1 MNKIFKNIISFS
13 SIVLSLL
20 LFSPG
25 CKYLDVAPDNL
36 LTSDMLWETRANA
49 EGYLNQIY
57 GRVFVPADNYT
68 MLGGS
73 DETSC
78 SIQGVAVRQ
87 MTVGNWNAQSNHF
100 YYWGDNYAGIRQSI
114 IFEQNI
120 DKMSDAIIGAD
131 LKKQYKAEA
140 LFLRGWFY
148 WKLLRQY
155 GPFVKITGL
164 LSLNEDY
171 NKYPRTP
178 YDECVAH
185 INSLLD
191 RAAADLPVTWSSSV
205 NYGRATKAS
214 CLAVKSQVALHAASP
229 LWNGNP
235 KFAGLKNN
243 DGTVLAPLQYD
254 VNKWRVA
261 ANAAKAVIDLA
272 GYRLFTNLDEGDA
285 QFDPYLSFRNLFLT
299 NWNTEILFST
309 NVPKTDGSWHWG
321 HEVRCAPKPG
331 GFDMQNATQN
341 VVDAFYMRNGRGIED
356 PLSQYVE
363 TGFVQTDDP
372 ANWGKLRDGL
382 NRGYIKGNSNMYVN
396 REARFYVSIQYNG
409 KPVLPAPTQ
418 DDRNFFSSDA
428 NKDGTGRAEFYYSGK
443 SGVGVNNNSDITGYD
458 VLKNVSPASNIRVS
472 TVPYRPFIHLRLAE
486 MYLNYA
492 EALNE
497 IEPNHPDILKYLN
510 LIRQRAGI
518 PDLQTI
524 YPAAVGDQ
532 TEMRKWI
539 LRERQIELAFE
550 GDRYF
555 TLIRRLM
562 MNDSKVQTIYR
573 MNTITNDGNQGFAFA
588 DFNKRTLLNTRF
600 WHDRM
605 YLFPIA
611 QSDREKNTSLV
622 QNPGW

>member
-1 MNKIFKNIISFS
+1 MIKMNNIFKNILSG
-13 SIVLSLL
+13 SIGLFLL
-20 LFSPG
+20 LSGLG

-57 GRVFVPADNYT
+57 GRISIPDDDYT
-68 MLGGS
+68 MLGAS

-78 SIQGVAVRQ
+78 SIAGVNVRQ
-87 MTVGNWNAQSNHF
+87 LTSGNWNAQSNYW
-100 YYWGDNYAGIRQSI
+100 YYWGQNYAGIRQSI
-114 IFEQNI
+114 VFEQNI
-120 DKMSDAIIGAD
+120 DKMSESIIGAD

-140 LFLRGWFY
+140 LFLRAWFY

-155 GPFVKITGL
+155 GPFVKITEQ

-171 NKYPRTP
+171 NKYPRAP
-178 YDECVAH
+178 FNDCVAY
-185 INSLLD
+185 INDLLD
-191 RAAADLPVTWSSSV
+191 RAATSLPATWSSSS
-205 NYGRATKAS
+205 NYGRANKAS
-214 CLAVKSQVALHAASP
+214 CLAVKSQLTLLAASP

-235 KFAGLKNN
+235 MFAGLKNH
-243 DGTVLAPLQYD
+243 DGTALAPSQYD
-254 VNKWRVA
+254 VNKWWAA
-261 ANAAKAVIDLA
+261 ANAAKAVIDLP
-272 GYRLFTNLDEGDA
+272 GYRLFTNLDEGDS

-299 NWNTEILFST
+299 NWNAEILFST
-309 NVPKTDGSWHWG
+309 NMANSWQWG
-321 HEVRCAPKPG
+321 HEIRCAPNPG
-331 GFDMQNATQN
+331 GYNMQNATQN
-341 VVDAFYMRNGRGIED
+341 IVDAFYMRNGRTIDD

-363 TGFVQTDDP
+363 TGFVQFDDP
-372 ANWGKLRDGL
+372 ANWGKSKDGL
-382 NRGYIKGNSNMYVN
+382 NRGYIKGNSNMYAN

-443 SGVGVNNNSDITGYD
+443 SGVGVNNNGDITGYD
-458 VLKNVSPASNIRVS
+458 VLKNVSPASNIRTNSAV
-472 TVPYRPFIHLRLAE
+472 YRPFIHLRLAE

-497 IEPNHPDILKYLN
+497 VEPNNPDVLKYVN
-510 LIRQRAGI
+510 LVRQRGGL
-518 PDLQTI
+518 PDLQTV
-524 YPAAVGDQ
+524 YPSSVGNQ
-532 TEMRKWI
+532 AEMRKRI
-539 LRERQIELAFE
+539 LQERQVELAFE

-562 MNDSKVQTIYR
+562 MGDTKVQTIYR

-588 DFNKRTLLNTRF
+588 DFNKRTLLQTRV
-600 WHDRM
+600 WNDKM

-611 QSDREKNTSLV
+611 QSDIDKNASLV

>member
-1 MNKIFKNIISFS
+1 MNNIFKNI
-13 SIVLSLL
+13 LAGGMALCLL
-20 LFSPG
+20 MSVPG

-36 LTSDMLWETRANA
+36 LTSDMLWDTRANA
-49 EGYLNQIY
+49 EGYLNQVY
-57 GRVFVPADNYT
+57 ARVSIPADDYT

-87 MTVGNWNAQSNHF
+87 MASGNWNAQSDHW
-100 YYWGDNYAGIRQSI
+100 YYWAQNYAGIRQSI
-114 IFEQNI
+114 VFEQNI
-120 DKMSDAIIGAD
+120 DKMSDAIIGPD

-155 GPFVKITGL
+155 GPFVKVISQ

-171 NKYPRTP
+171 NKYPRASF
-178 YDECVAH
+178 DECVDH
-185 INSLLD
+185 INELLD
-191 RAAADLPVTWSSSV
+191 AAATDLPPSWASSS
-205 NYGRATKAS
+205 NYGRANKAS
-214 CLAVKSQVALHAASP
+214 CLAVKSQLALWAASP

-235 KFAGLKNN
+235 KFAGFKNN
-243 DGTVLAPLQYD
+243 DGKALAPLQYD
-254 VNKWRVA
+254 VNKWRAA
-261 ANAAKAVIDLA
+261 ANAAKAVIDLP
-272 GYRLFTNLDEGDA
+272 GYRLFTNLDEGDS

-309 NVPKTDGSWHWG
+309 NMAGSWQWG
-321 HEVRCAPKPG
+321 HEVRCAPKPAG
-331 GFDMQNATQN
+331 YDMQNATQN
-341 VVDAFYMRNGRGIED
+341 VVDAFYMRNGRTIDD
-356 PLSQYVE
+356 PQAQYVE
-363 TGFVQTDDP
+363 SGFVQTDDP
-372 ANWGKLRDGL
+372 ANWGKSKDGV
-382 NRGYIKGNSNMYVN
+382 NRGYVKGNANMYAN

-418 DDRNFFSSDA
+418 DDRNYFSSDA

-458 VLKNVSPASNIRVS
+458 VLKNVSPNSNIRTSAV
-472 TVPYRPFIHLRLAE
+472 VYRPFIHLRLAE

-497 IEPNHPDILKYLN
+497 IEPNHPDILKYVN
-510 LIRQRAGI
+510 LVRQRAGV
-518 PDLQTI
+518 PDLQTV
-524 YPAAVGDQ
+524 YPSAIGDQ
-532 TEMRKWI
+532 AEMRKRI
-539 LRERQIELAFE
+539 LHERQVELAFE

-562 MNDSKVQTIYR
+562 MNDPKIQTIYR
-573 MNTITNDGNQGFAFA
+573 MNTITNDGSQGFAFA
-588 DFNKRTLLNTRF
+588 DFNKRTLLQNRV
-600 WHDRM
+600 WADKM

-611 QSDREKNTSLV
+611 QSDRDKNTSLV